1 VSFEHGVNSMRHTER
16 PSREHTTR
24 LPAERTRGS
33 MSMSASDFLRQIEEQ
48 RRLEKQITW
57 EGTFREY
64 LEIVQQNP
72 KVANLAHAR
81 VYDMIISAGVEERG
95 EGQPREYK
103 FFTSELFGLE
113 RTLQQLVEE
122 YFAPAARRLDVRK
135 RILLLVGPVGGGK
148 STLVTMLKR
157 GLERYSRTDDGAVY
171 AIKDCP
177 MHEEPLH
184 LVPEELRADFKRQFG
199 VHIEGDLCPV
209 CQWKLRHEWGDNIQD
224 VPVVRIKFSERERI
238 GIGTFKPSDP
248 KSQDV
253 SELTGSVNLSLL
265 TQIGVESDPR
275 VYNFDGE
282 LNKANRGLMEFI
294 EMLKADKRFLYEL
307 NTVAGEQM
315 IKIGRFA
322 LIYTDVVVIAHTN
335 EYEYNAY
342 FSNKENEAMIDRMF
356 VVKVPYNL
364 QVSQEV
370 RIYEKLIQQSQWSD
384 ETQDLS
390 KVHIAPH
397 SLRVAAMFA
406 VLSRLKPPKKS
417 GMSLMTK
424 MKLYDGERQVGDWDQ
439 RHVKEL
445 REEYPDEGMTG
456 VSPRFILNRL
466 SAAMVRGDKG
476 YITPIDV
483 LRSIR
488 DGLAEYTSNEE
499 ERKKLLTLLDDVRKE
514 YDEQIKKEV
523 QRFFVYSYE
532 EAAHTLLE
540 NYLDNVDAYCN
551 KTKVRDPIT
560 GEEVDP
566 DEKLMRSIEEQIG
579 VSENAKREFREGIMR
594 SVASLARR
602 GVRFEIGSDER
613 LREAIERK
621 LFADLKDVVKITTST
636 RTPDPEQLRKINDV
650 IDRMVSQGGYTPE
663 SANEILRY
671 VGALLNR

>member
-1 VSFEHGVNSMRHTER
+1 
-16 PSREHTTR
+16 
-24 LPAERTRGS
+24 
-33 MSMSASDFLRQIEEQ
+33 MSAADFLRQIEEQ
-48 RRLEKQITW
+48 RRLEKQIAW

-64 LEIVQQNP
+64 LEIVQRNP

-103 FFTSELFGLE
+103 FFTSELFGMD

-122 YFAPAARRLDVRK
+122 YFAPAAKRLDVRK

-157 GLERYSRTDDGAVY
+157 GLERYSRTDEGAVY

-282 LNKANRGLMEFI
+282 LNKANRGIMEFI

-370 RIYEKLIQQSQWSD
+370 CIYEKLIQQSQWSD

-466 SAAMVRGDKG
+466 SAALVRSDKG
-476 YITPIDV
+476 YITPLDV
-483 LRSIR
+483 MRSIR
-488 DGLAEYTSNEE
+488 DGLTEYTNNEE
-499 ERKKLLTLLDDVRKE
+499 ERKRLLTLLDEVRKE

-532 EAAHTLLE
+532 EAANALLE

-621 LFADLKDVVKITTST
+621 LFADLKDVVKITTSA

-650 IDRMVSQGGYTPE
+650 IDRMVTQGGYTPE

>member
-1 VSFEHGVNSMRHTER
+1 MNT
-16 PSREHTTR
+16 
-24 LPAERTRGS
+24 A
-33 MSMSASDFLRQIEEQ
+33 DFLKQIEEQ
-48 RRLEKQITW
+48 RRLEKQIEW
-57 EGTFREY
+57 EGSFKDY
-64 LEIVQQNP
+64 LELIQQNP
-72 KVANLAHAR
+72 KIANLAHAR
-81 VYDMIISAGVEERG
+81 MYDMLVSEGVEERG
-95 EGQPREYK
+95 DGQPKEYR
-103 FFTSELFGLE
+103 FFTSELYGVD

-157 GLERYSRTDDGAVY
+157 GLERYSHTAGGAVF

-177 MHEEPLH
+177 MHEDPLH
-184 LVPEELRADFKRQFG
+184 LVPESLRPEFKRQFG
-199 VHIEGDLCPV
+199 VYIEGDLCPV
-209 CQWKLRHEWGDNIQD
+209 CQWKLKHEWGDKIDD
-224 VPVVRIKFSERERI
+224 VPVMRVQFSERDRI

-282 LNKANRGLMEFI
+282 LNKANRGMMEFI

-315 IKIGRFA
+315 IKIGRFS
-322 LIYTDVVVIAHTN
+322 LIYTDVVVVAHTN

-370 RIYEKLIQQSQWSD
+370 RIYDKLIHQSQWSD
-384 ETQDLS
+384 EAQDLS
-390 KVHIAPH
+390 QVHVAPH
-397 SLRVAAMFA
+397 ALQVAAMFA
-406 VLSRLKPPKKS
+406 ILSRLKPPKKS
-417 GMSLMTK
+417 GLSLMTK

-445 REEYPDEGMTG
+445 HEEYTDEGMNG

-466 SAAMVRGDKG
+466 SATLVKG
-476 YITPIDV
+476 RQCITPIDI

-488 DGLAEYTSNEE
+488 DGLTEYTNNEE
-499 ERKKLLTLLDDVRKE
+499 ERKKLLAFMDDVRKE
-514 YDEQIKKEV
+514 YDELVKKEV

-551 KTKVRDPIT
+551 KTKVKDPIT
-560 GEEVDP
+560 NEEIDP

-579 VSENAKREFREGIMR
+579 VSENAKREFREGILR

-602 GVRFEIGSDER
+602 GLRFEIASDER
-613 LREAIERK
+613 MREAVERK
-621 LFADLKDVVKITTST
+621 LFADLKDIVKITTSA
-636 RTPDPEQLRKINDV
+636 RTPDPEQLSKINDV
-650 IDRMVSQGGYTPE
+650 VERMVKEGDYCPVC
-663 SANEILRY
+663 ANEALRY
-671 VGALLNR
+671 VGTLLNR

>member
-1 VSFEHGVNSMRHTER
+1 
-16 PSREHTTR
+16 
-24 LPAERTRGS
+24 
-33 MSMSASDFLRQIEEQ
+33 MSAADFLRQIEEQ
-48 RRLEKQITW
+48 RRLEKQIAW

-81 VYDMIISAGVEERG
+81 VYDMIVSAGVEERG

-103 FFTSELFGLE
+103 FFTSELFGMD

-122 YFAPAARRLDVRK
+122 YFAPAAKRLDVRK

-157 GLERYSRTDDGAVY
+157 GLERYSRTDEGAVY

-253 SELTGSVNLSLL
+253 SELTGSANLSLL

-282 LNKANRGLMEFI
+282 LNKANRGIMEFI

-466 SAAMVRGDKG
+466 SAALVRSDKG
-476 YITPIDV
+476 YITPLDV
-483 LRSIR
+483 MRSIR
-488 DGLAEYTSNEE
+488 DGLTEYTNNEE
-499 ERKKLLTLLDDVRKE
+499 ERKRLLTLLDEVRKE

-532 EAAHTLLE
+532 EAANALLE

-602 GVRFEIGSDER
+602 GRA
-613 LREAIERK
+613 LRNRQR
-621 LFADLKDVVKITTST
+621 
-636 RTPDPEQLRKINDV
+636 RTPARSD
-650 IDRMVSQGGYTPE
+650 
-663 SANEILRY
+663 
-671 VGALLNR
+671 

>member
-1 VSFEHGVNSMRHTER
+1 
-16 PSREHTTR
+16 
-24 LPAERTRGS
+24 
-33 MSMSASDFLRQIEEQ
+33 MSAADFLRQIEEQ
-48 RRLEKQITW
+48 RRLEKQIAW
-57 EGTFREY
+57 EGTFRDY
-64 LEIVQQNP
+64 LEIVQKNP

-81 VYDMIISAGVEERG
+81 IYDMIISAGVEERG
-95 EGQPREYK
+95 EGQPKEYK
-103 FFTSELFGLE
+103 FFTTELFGLD

-157 GLERYSRTDDGAVY
+157 GLERYSRTEEGAVY

-209 CQWKLRHEWGDNIQD
+209 CQWKLRHEWGENIQD
-224 VPVVRIKFSERERI
+224 VPVVRIRFSERDRI

-282 LNKANRGLMEFI
+282 LNKANRGIMEFI

-322 LIYTDVVVIAHTN
+322 LIYTDVVVVAHTN

-370 RIYEKLIQQSQWSD
+370 RIYEKLIQQSQFSD

-397 SLRVAAMFA
+397 ALRVAAMFA

-417 GMSLMTK
+417 GLSLMTK

-445 REEYPDEGMTG
+445 REEYPDEGMSG
-456 VSPRFILNRL
+456 VSPRFIINRL
-466 SAAMVRGDKG
+466 SAAMVKG
-476 YITPIDV
+476 RQCITPIDI

-488 DGLAEYTSNEE
+488 DGLTEYTSNEE
-499 ERKKLLTLLDDVRKE
+499 ERKKLLTFLDDVRKE

-602 GVRFEIGSDER
+602 GMRFEIGSDER

-621 LFADLKDVVKITTST
+621 LFADLKDVVKITTSA
-636 RTPDPEQLRKINDV
+636 RTPDPEQLRKINEV
-650 IDRMVSQGGYTPE
+650 VERMVTQGGYCPIC
-663 SANEILRY
+663 ANEALRY
-671 VGALLNR
+671 VGTLLNR

>member
-1 VSFEHGVNSMRHTER
+1 MRQTER
-16 PSREHTTR
+16 LSREHATR
-24 LPAERTRGS
+24 LPVERTRGS
-33 MSMSASDFLRQIEEQ
+33 TSMSASDFLRQIEEQ
-48 RRLEKQITW
+48 RRLEKQVIW
-57 EGTFREY
+57 EGTFRDY

-81 VYDMIISAGVEERG
+81 VYDMIISAGVEEHG
-95 EGQPREYK
+95 DGQPREYK
-103 FFTSELFGLE
+103 FFTSELFGME

-122 YFAPAARRLDVRK
+122 YFAPAAKRLDVRK

-157 GLERYSRTDDGAVY
+157 GLERYSRTDEGAVY

-224 VPVVRIKFSERERI
+224 VPVVRIKFSERERT

-253 SELTGSVNLSLL
+253 SELTGSVNLNLL

-282 LNKANRGLMEFI
+282 LNKANRGVMEFI

-364 QVSQEV
+364 KVSQEV

-445 REEYPDEGMTG
+445 HEEYPDEGLNG

-466 SAAMVRGDKG
+466 SAAMVRGDKR

-488 DGLAEYTSNEE
+488 DGLTEYTSNEE

-540 NYLDNVDAYCN
+540 NYLDNVDAFCN

-621 LFADLKDVVKITTST
+621 LFADLKDVVKITTSA

-650 IDRMVSQGGYTPE
+650 VDRMVAQGGYTPE

>member
-1 VSFEHGVNSMRHTER
+1 MHPTQQGGKT
-16 PSREHTTR
+16 
-24 LPAERTRGS
+24 
-33 MSMSASDFLRQIEEQ
+33 MSASDFLRQIEEQ

-57 EGTFREY
+57 EGTFRDY
-64 LEIVQQNP
+64 LEIVQKNP

-81 VYDMIISAGVEERG
+81 VYDMILSAGVEERG

-103 FFTSELFGLE
+103 FFTSELFGME

-157 GLERYSRTDDGAVY
+157 GLERYSRTEEGAVY

-209 CQWKLRHEWGDNIQD
+209 CQWKLKHEWGENIEN
-224 VPVVRIKFSERERI
+224 VPVVRIKFSERERV

-253 SELTGSVNLSLL
+253 SELTGSVNLNLL

-282 LNKANRGLMEFI
+282 LNKANRGIMEFI

-364 QVSQEV
+364 RVSEEI
-370 RIYEKLIQQSQWSD
+370 RIYDKLIQQSQFSD

-397 SLRVAAMFA
+397 ALRVAAMFA

-445 REEYPDEGMTG
+445 REEYPDEGMNG

-466 SAAMVRGDKG
+466 SAAMVKG
-476 YITPIDV
+476 RQCITPIDI

-488 DGLAEYTSNEE
+488 DGLTEYTSNEE
-499 ERKKLLTLLDDVRKE
+499 ERKKLLTFLDDVRKE
-514 YDEQIKKEV
+514 YDELIKKEV

-602 GVRFEIGSDER
+602 GIRFEIGSDER

-621 LFADLKDVVKITTST
+621 LFADLKDVVKITTSA
-636 RTPDPEQLRKINDV
+636 RTPDPEQLRKINEV
-650 IDRMVSQGGYTPE
+650 VNRMVEQGGYCPIC
-663 SANEILRY
+663 ANEALRY
-671 VGALLNR
+671 VGTLLNR

>member
-1 VSFEHGVNSMRHTER
+1 
-16 PSREHTTR
+16 
-24 LPAERTRGS
+24 
-33 MSMSASDFLRQIEEQ
+33 MSTADFLKQIEEQ

-57 EGTFREY
+57 EGSFKDY
-64 LEIVQQNP
+64 LEIVRSNP

-81 VYDMIISAGVEERG
+81 MYDMITTAGVKEDAETG
-95 EGQPREYK
+95 IKHYE
-103 FFTSELFGLE
+103 FFLSELYGME
-113 RTLQQLVEE
+113 RTLQQLVQE

-157 GLERYSRTDDGAVY
+157 GLEQYSKTEEGASF

-177 MHEEPLH
+177 MHEDPLH
-184 LVPEELRADFKRQFG
+184 LVPEELRSEFKRQFN
-199 VHIEGDLCPV
+199 VYIEGDLCPV
-209 CQWKLRHEWGDNIQD
+209 CQWKLKHEWNEKTDS
-224 VPVVRIKFSERERI
+224 VPVVRVRFSERDRI

-253 SELTGSVNLSLL
+253 SELTGSVNLNLL

-282 LNKANRGLMEFI
+282 LNKANRGMMEFI

-315 IKIGRFA
+315 IKIGRFS
-322 LIYTDVVVIAHTN
+322 LIYTDVVVVAHTN

-364 QVSQEV
+364 KVSEEV
-370 RIYEKLIQQSQWSD
+370 KIYEKLIHQSQWSD
-384 ETQDLS
+384 DTEDLS
-390 KVHIAPH
+390 EVHIAPYA
-397 SLRVAAMFA
+397 LKVAAMFA
-406 VLSRLKPPKKS
+406 TLSRLKPPKKS
-417 GMSLMTK
+417 GLSLMAK

-445 REEYPDEGMTG
+445 HDEYSDEGMNG

-466 SAAMVRGDKG
+466 SAALMKG
-476 YITPIDV
+476 RKTITPIDV

-488 DGLAEYTSNEE
+488 DGLTEYTSNEE
-499 ERKKLLTLLDDVRKE
+499 ERKKLLSFLDDVRKE
-514 YDEQIKKEV
+514 YDEMIKKEV

-532 EAAHTLLE
+532 EAAHSLLE

-551 KTKVRDPIT
+551 KTKVKDPIT
-560 GEEVDP
+560 SEEIDP

-579 VSENAKREFREGIMR
+579 VSENAKREFREGILR

-602 GVRFEIGSDER
+602 GSRFAIGSDER
-613 LREAIERK
+613 LREAVERK
-621 LFADLKDVVKITTST
+621 LFADLKDIVKITTSA
-636 RTPDPEQLRKINDV
+636 RTPDPEQLGKINDV
-650 IDRMVSQGGYTPE
+650 VERMVREGGYNVE
-663 SANEILRY
+663 SANEALRY
-671 VGALLNR
+671 VGTLLNR

>member
-1 VSFEHGVNSMRHTER
+1 
-16 PSREHTTR
+16 
-24 LPAERTRGS
+24 
-33 MSMSASDFLRQIEEQ
+33 MSASDFLRQIEEQ
-48 RRLEKQITW
+48 RRLEKQIMW
-57 EGTFREY
+57 EGTFRDY
-64 LEIVQQNP
+64 LEIVQKNP

-81 VYDMIISAGVEERG
+81 VYDMIVSAGVEERG

-103 FFTSELFGLE
+103 FFTSELFGMD

-122 YFAPAARRLDVRK
+122 YFAPAAKRLDVRK

-157 GLERYSRTDDGAVY
+157 GLERYSRTEEGAVY

-209 CQWKLRHEWGDNIQD
+209 CQWKLRHEWGENIQD
-224 VPVVRIKFSERERI
+224 VPVVRIKFSERERT

-253 SELTGSVNLSLL
+253 SELTGSVNLNLL

-282 LNKANRGLMEFI
+282 LNKANRGIMEFI

-445 REEYPDEGMTG
+445 REEYTDEGLTG

-466 SAAMVRGDKG
+466 SAAMVRGDKR

-488 DGLAEYTSNEE
+488 DGLTEYTSNEE

-621 LFADLKDVVKITTST
+621 LFADLKDVVKITTSA

-650 IDRMVSQGGYTPE
+650 IDRMVAQGGYTPE

>member
-1 VSFEHGVNSMRHTER
+1 
-16 PSREHTTR
+16 
-24 LPAERTRGS
+24 
-33 MSMSASDFLRQIEEQ
+33 MSASDFLRQIEEQ
-48 RRLEKQITW
+48 RRLEKQIAW

-81 VYDMIISAGVEERG
+81 VYDMIMSAGVEDHG
-95 EGQPREYK
+95 DGHPREYK
-103 FFTSELFGLE
+103 FFTSELFGME

-122 YFAPAARRLDVRK
+122 YFAPAAKRLDVRK

-157 GLERYSRTDDGAVY
+157 GLERYSRTDEGAVY

-209 CQWKLRHEWGDNIQD
+209 CQWKLRHEWGENIQD
-224 VPVVRIKFSERERI
+224 VPVVRIKFSERERV

-253 SELTGSVNLSLL
+253 SELTGSVNLNLL

-282 LNKANRGLMEFI
+282 LNKANRGIMEFI

-445 REEYPDEGMTG
+445 REEYPDEGLTG

-466 SAAMVRGDKG
+466 SAAMVRGDKR

-488 DGLAEYTSNEE
+488 DGLTEYTNNEE

-560 GEEVDP
+560 NEEVDP

-621 LFADLKDVVKITTST
+621 LFADLKDVVKITTSA

>member
-1 VSFEHGVNSMRHTER
+1 
-16 PSREHTTR
+16 
-24 LPAERTRGS
+24 

-48 RRLEKQITW
+48 RRLEKQIAW

-81 VYDMIISAGVEERG
+81 VYDMIMSAGVEEHG
-95 EGQPREYK
+95 DGHPREYK
-103 FFTSELFGLE
+103 FFTSELFGME

-122 YFAPAARRLDVRK
+122 YFAPAAKRLDVRK

-157 GLERYSRTDDGAVY
+157 GLERYSRTDEGAVY

-209 CQWKLRHEWGDNIQD
+209 CQWKLRHEWGENIQD

-253 SELTGSVNLSLL
+253 SELTGSVNLNLL

-282 LNKANRGLMEFI
+282 LNKANRGIMEFI

-445 REEYPDEGMTG
+445 REEYPDEGLTG

-466 SAAMVRGDKG
+466 SAAMVRGDKR

-488 DGLAEYTSNEE
+488 DGLTEYTNNEE

-560 GEEVDP
+560 NEEVDP

-621 LFADLKDVVKITTST
+621 LFADLKDVVKITTSA

>member
-1 VSFEHGVNSMRHTER
+1 
-16 PSREHTTR
+16 
-24 LPAERTRGS
+24 
-33 MSMSASDFLRQIEEQ
+33 MSASDFLRQIEEQ
-48 RRLEKQITW
+48 RRLEKQIMW
-57 EGTFREY
+57 EGTFRDY

-81 VYDMIISAGVEERG
+81 VYDMIISAGVEELG
-95 EGQPREYK
+95 DGQPREYK
-103 FFTSELFGLE
+103 FFTSELFGME

-122 YFAPAARRLDVRK
+122 YFAPAAKRLDVRK

-157 GLERYSRTDDGAVY
+157 GLERYSRTEEGAVY

-199 VHIEGDLCPV
+199 VHIEGELCPV
-209 CQWKLRHEWGDNIQD
+209 CQWKLRHEWGENIQD
-224 VPVVRIKFSERERI
+224 VPVVRIKFSERERT

-253 SELTGSVNLSLL
+253 SELTGSVNLNLL

-282 LNKANRGLMEFI
+282 LNKANRGVMEFI

-445 REEYPDEGMTG
+445 REEYTDEGLTG

-466 SAAMVRGDKG
+466 SAAMVRGDKS

-488 DGLAEYTSNEE
+488 DGLTEYTSNEE

-514 YDEQIKKEV
+514 YDERIKKEV

-560 GEEVDP
+560 NEEVDP

-579 VSENAKREFREGIMR
+579 VSDNAKREFREGIMR

-621 LFADLKDVVKITTST
+621 LFADLKDVVKITTSA